1 MTNEEKVKKI
11 VSGNKFGESVS
22 PYYTNKMYDAVLEM
36 AEWKDEQ
43 WKLRAKTAFCLAK
56 RCTHIP
62 ETQICDERR
71 LFDNLIDK

>member
-1 MTNEEKVKKI
+1 
-11 VSGNKFGESVS
+11 
-22 PYYTNKMYDAVLEM
+22 M

-43 WKLRAKTAFCLAK
+43 WRLRAKTAFCLAK

-62 ETQICDERR
+62 ETDICDERR